1 MELVTVTPHQQAAID
16 ACLEALEGGATLFAI
31 RGLAGTGKTSLIPH
45 LLESLEA
52 RGIYASVGTPTH
64 RAAMILRRKGILK
77 ADTVHSLA
85 LLPSFSPDYA
95 RAARWL
101 GENSRAYWNDD
112 DVVHG
117 DVELSSDEQAAIAQ
131 IYPDASFER
140 LPWLVYEACKKDLA
154 EGAHLRSQRFKW
166 PVKKL
171 LEWVGIKGDDHFR
184 RFIAREAAECLI
196 LDEASMIDEELLE
209 KCQQAF
215 PCVILLG
222 DPGQLPPIDGPE
234 ILSTVPGVELTEI
247 HRQAAESPIVQLA
260 YKARRKEPFWQESL
274 TPFLPAV
281 ESAGKLD
288 PRVFLDSPLLV
299 YRNVSRTGRIQTCLR
314 IRQALGYPAKT
325 LVVGEPLVCRSTDK
339 EDRQKGLYN
348 NSMWRIMR
356 INPDNNRDITIL
368 PDPPD
373 DTAEPLRVLAHIEEI
388 DGERK
393 HPQAVKFRWGYAI
406 TVHTA
411 QGGEWPTGYISW
423 PELLWYRARCWQEYE
438 GNLDQ
443 AAEEVAK
450 WAYTAITRAKNHLV
464 LVKQHEFVS
473 INHTPAAPPLVAPAP
488 AEEET
493 PMPLFSADPIP
504 DALVT
509 SPPDPDPLDDIPD
522 PVTPAWAHDTV
533 PAPTRPHNGT
543 GHVQTVDV
551 LQAMDAMSKRATL
564 HLEEL
569 HDYAS
574 STLKTA
580 DSTYQVISKL
590 VGALS
595 SDHTPPLP
603 QLVGVLEQ
611 WAEKGLLLR
620 GGEYQCALECV
631 TPEGYPVT
639 VTLRKSDAAEFVQSL
654 GQLSQWLKAQGYG
667 VR

>member
-1 MELVTVTPHQQAAID
+1 MQPVMLTPHQQAAID
-16 ACLEALEGGATLFAI
+16 ACVAAMEGGATLFAI

-45 LLESLEA
+45 LLQSLEA

-64 RAAMILRRKGILK
+64 RAAMILRRKGITK

-95 RAARWL
+95 RAAGWL
-101 GENSRAYWNDD
+101 GENARAYWNDD
-112 DVVHG
+112 DVDHG
-117 DVELSSDEQAAIAQ
+117 DVTLSADEQAAIAQ

-140 LPWLVYEACKKDLA
+140 LPWLVYEACKTDLA
-154 EGAHLRSQRFKW
+154 EGVHLRSQRGRW
-166 PVKKL
+166 PVKRL

-196 LDEASMIDEELLE
+196 LDESSMIDEELLA

-215 PCVILLG
+215 PRVILLG

-260 YKARRKEPFWQESL
+260 YKARRKEAFWQESL
-274 TPFLPAV
+274 TPFMPAV

-288 PRVFLDSPLLV
+288 PRVFLESPLLV
-299 YRNVSRTGRIQTCLR
+299 YRNVSRTGRVQTCLR
-314 IRQALGYPAKT
+314 IRQALGYPAHA

-356 INPDNNRDITIL
+356 LNPDNNREVTIL

-373 DTAEPLRVLAHIEEI
+373 ETAEPLTVLAHIEEI
-388 DGERK
+388 DGDRK
-393 HPQAVKFRWGYAI
+393 HPGSVKFRWGYAI

-473 INHTPAAPPLVAPAP
+473 ITHTPSVPQVAAAAH
-488 AEEET
+488 EET

-504 DALVT
+504 EALVT

-522 PVTPAWAHDTV
+522 PVVPLAATTPTT
-533 PAPTRPHNGT
+533 PPPGPQNGT
-543 GHVQTVDV
+543 GYVQTVDV
-551 LQAMDAMSKRATL
+551 IQAMDAMSKRATG
-564 HLEEL
+564 HLEAL

-574 STLKTA
+574 STLRTA
-580 DSTYQVISKL
+580 DSTYQIISKL